1 MLLRDDRCPQHLLR
15 YPTQFCPLS
24 LGDWIALCERTGLPH
39 LSATRVVDFE
49 RDDLLNH
56 EYAGPH
62 QQRLDAA
69 YEAVRGARAPN
80 TMMRWDCCAS
90 AKLKWLMSEGRTP
103 RNDDDLQDLPLD
115 TRILEIAWEYPRVLI
130 PAWRRPWIAG
140 DMLFIDGYPVEY
152 RAFVENGRLLGV
164 SSYYPQRPLPRNDRQ
179 LQTVEDLVDA
189 LLDALSGPFEWPAI
203 KHEALG
209 IRKMAT
215 ALGKRTPDPDWSW
228 PSSAHRLRLS
238 LLPGLSARGRH
249 PRTGNQR
256 RPSQGARC
264 RPERT

>member
-1 MLLRDDRCPQHLLR
+1 
-15 YPTQFCPLS
+15 
-24 LGDWIALCERTGLPH
+24 
-39 LSATRVVDFE
+39 
-49 RDDLLNH
+49 
-56 EYAGPH
+56 
-62 QQRLDAA
+62 
-69 YEAVRGARAPN
+69 
-80 TMMRWDCCAS
+80 
-90 AKLKWLMSEGRTP
+90 
-103 RNDDDLQDLPLD
+103 
-115 TRILEIAWEYPRVLI
+115 
-130 PAWRRPWIAG
+130 
-140 DMLFIDGYPVEY
+140 MLFIDGYPVEY

-238 LLPGLSARGRH
+238 LLPGLSALASAQAFMNFALGEAGNFPLVPHHVRQRGLDH
-249 PRTGNQR
+249 LPRVVGPFR
-256 RPSQGARC
+256 RPIPEAGPEAMRHRRDSQLL
-264 RPERT
+264 